1 MSNSHDIDLNE
12 LPEHI
17 HQHIDK
23 LQRMRRDFVANVSH
37 ELRTPLTV
45 FKGYIETLL
54 LQPTIDATTL
64 NDIYLQ
70 MQRHS
75 NRMED
80 IINDLLLLAH
90 LEYQDDAPLI
100 STDINLHDMIHNT
113 IDDLQHMC
121 DEKRHNVT
129 IYADKQ
135 LTLSG
140 NPDELKSLISNL
152 LINAIKYTQPDGH
165 IQIEWHTGNSV
176 KVLRITDN
184 GPGIDPVHIPR
195 LTERFYRAD
204 KARSREE
211 GGTGLGL
218 AIVKH
223 VLLRH
228 HGELNIDS
236 TLGKGSV
243 FSCVFQ

>member
-1 MSNSHDIDLNE
+1 MSNSQDIDLDT

-17 HQHIDK
+17 HQHIEK

-45 FKGYIETLL
+45 FKGYVETLL
-54 LQPTIDATTL
+54 LQPTNDAETL

-70 MQRHS
+70 MQKHS
-75 NRMED
+75 NRMEN

-100 STDINLHDMIHNT
+100 SEDINMYDLIYDT
-113 IDDLQHMC
+113 LDDLQHMY
-121 DEKRHNVT
+121 DEKCHTV
-129 IYADKQ
+129 IVHADKQ
-135 LTLSG
+135 LRLSG

-152 LINAIKYTQPDGH
+152 LINAIKYTQPNGC
-165 IQIEWHTGNSV
+165 IQIEWSTRNAI
-176 KVLRITDN
+176 KVLCITDN
-184 GPGIDPVHIPR
+184 GPGVDSKHIPR

-228 HGELNIDS
+228 QGKLSIDS
-236 TLGKGSV
+236 TPGKGSV
-243 FSCVFQ
+243 FSCMFQ